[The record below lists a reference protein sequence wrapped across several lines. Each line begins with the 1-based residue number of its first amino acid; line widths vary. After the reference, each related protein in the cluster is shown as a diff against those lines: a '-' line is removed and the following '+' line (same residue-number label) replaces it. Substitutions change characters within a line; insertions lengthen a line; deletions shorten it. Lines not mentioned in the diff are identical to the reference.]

1 MFSKTHT
8 SYSPWI
14 IVRANDKKKARLE
27 SMRYVLN
34 QLGYAGKGDAGTKL
48 QPDPDVVLRY
58 HRSSASLD

>member
-1 MFSKTHT
+1 MFCSTHT

-14 IVRANDKKKARLE
+14 IVQANNKKKARLE

-34 QLGYAGKGDAGTKL
+34 QLPYAGKNDACTKL
-48 QPDPDVVLRY
+48 QPDPEVVLRY